1 MLGEIIAYTLMMAG
15 LVLTMAILTN
25 EYLYGQQKQELK
37 EPIVNCKEVMDN
49 DELCDI
55 EGNVT
60 NQSESKSNDTHYL
73 K

>member
-1 MLGEIIAYTLMMAG
+1 LNKIITYTFIIAV
-15 LVLTMAILTN
+15 LVLTVAIPTN
-25 EYLYGQQKQELK
+25 EYLYCQQKQEQKQEQK

-60 NQSESKSNDTHYL
+60 NQSKSK
-73 K
+73 